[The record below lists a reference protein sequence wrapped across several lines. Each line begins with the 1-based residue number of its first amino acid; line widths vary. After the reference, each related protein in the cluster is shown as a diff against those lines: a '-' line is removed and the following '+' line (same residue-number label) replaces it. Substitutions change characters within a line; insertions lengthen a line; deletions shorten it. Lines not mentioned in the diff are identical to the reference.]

1 MRTNP
6 PVQRPIQ
13 LAITALLAIFITGAF
28 AALAPNAEAQA
39 LDAPSVCA
47 VTNAD
52 AGAFVFWEAVSGANE
67 YVYAAQY
74 NNGPERYA
82 RTSESSIFLEKDLG
96 RVTGMRVAA
105 VSGGSTSNATLCSV
119 DGQGGPPPATQ
130 PPQTQPPQTQPP
142 QTQPPATQP
151 PQTQPPATQP
161 PATQPP
167 QTQPPAT
174 QPPAT
179 QPPATQPPV
188 DETPVEDVP
197 ETPADSEAPADEAPE
212 TPAEPE
218 APADEA
224 PVETPTVD
232 DTAHADNGN
241 RCNAEQRGNSGKNAN
256 NGNRCNTEQR
266 GNSGNAATGENN
278 GNRCNAEQRG
288 NSGKNANNGNRCNAE
303 QRGNSAAAGMAASG
317 RNCHAMTAADGV
329 AIAWKPMADAA
340 EYVYAIRVNGVTRY
354 DRAQGST
361 SMIKGLPEGARVN
374 VKVGAVYA
382 DGSYGAAVECGE
394 ATSPA
399 AERGNGA
406 ENQSPCA
413 AKALPGAILVEF
425 DGLADA
431 EQYAYTL
438 SVNGGEIHYDI
449 VEYTALKLDIGSGAT
464 GTVEVAPI
472 LADGSQGVSVSCGSK
487 TAE

>member
-1 MRTNP
+1 MWIGLRLTVLGIFP
-6 PVQRPIQ
+6 YMSFTSEVPQSTLRRSVLLI
-13 LAITALLAIFITGAF
+13 ATALATLAGSLGLSTA
-28 AALAPNAEAQA
+28 AEAQA
-39 LDAPSVCA
+39 PAAPSVCA

-52 AGAFVFWEAVSGANE
+52 AGAFVFWEAVNGANE
-67 YVYAAQY
+67 YVYATRY

-82 RTSESSIFLEKDLG
+82 RSSESSLFLPADLG
-96 RVTGMRVAA
+96 RVTAMRVAA
-105 VSGGSTSNATLCSV
+105 VSGGATSNGIACSV
-119 DGQGGPPPATQ
+119 DGQGG
-130 PPQTQPPQTQPP
+130 
-142 QTQPPATQP
+142 QPPATQP
-151 PQTQPPATQP
+151 PQTQPPA
-161 PATQPP
+161 
-167 QTQPPAT
+167 TQPPAT

-266 GNSGNAATGENN
+266 GNSGNSGNAATGENN

>member
-142 QTQPPATQP
+142 A
-151 PQTQPPATQP
+151 
-161 PATQPP
+161 
-167 QTQPPAT
+167 TQPPAT

-232 DTAHADNGN
+232 DTAHAD
-241 RCNAEQRGNSGKNAN
+241 
-256 NGNRCNTEQR
+256 
-266 GNSGNAATGENN
+266 N

>member
-142 QTQPPATQP
+142 
-151 PQTQPPATQP
+151 
-161 PATQPP
+161 ATQPP

-232 DTAHADNGN
+232 DTAHAD
-241 RCNAEQRGNSGKNAN
+241 
-256 NGNRCNTEQR
+256 
-266 GNSGNAATGENN
+266 N